1 MAKET
6 KKPTIAEARLKVV
19 KAIETL
25 KKAERGFI
33 DNFRGK
39 DVKVPY
45 YDGLWLYCKSISSD
59 LGTSS
64 CFRMTFLTNENFP
77 ITINFDREQISDLL
91 YEVGDI
97 NDQIEEQEQ
106 NDEWYRDEDEDED
119 ETDVAEEEIEEQPK
133 PKSVPKKKL
142 AKKKK

>member
-1 MAKET
+1 MSKET

-19 KAIETL
+19 KAIQTL
-25 KKAERGFI
+25 KKAERSFI

-45 YDGLWLYCKSISSD
+45 YDGLWLYCKSISAD
-59 LGTSS
+59 VNNSS
-64 CFRMTFLTNENFP
+64 FRMTFLTEENFP
-77 ITINFDREQISDLL
+77 ITINFDKEQISDLL

-106 NDEWYRDEDEDED
+106 NDEWYRDDDDD
-119 ETDVAEEEIEEQPK
+119 ETSEDTDDEEIEVKPK
-133 PKSVPKKKL
+133 PKSTPKKKL